1 MKGPYNFSEAYEFG
15 IVIKHQDTRL
25 NWLKI
30 SKIPDGRFQKII
42 NDKHEDIQLATFLA
56 EDPEK

>member
-15 IVIKHQDTRL
+15 IIIKHQDTRL

-30 SKIPDGRFQKII
+30 AKIPDGRF
-42 NDKHEDIQLATFLA
+42 
-56 EDPEK
+56 